1 MLVRNCVLTFN
12 KKCVLSNYAARRMAV
27 REYEMLLLDEINT
40 SLTDIRENLTK
51 VDTEIDILSDQV
63 DGQNNTKDLDVAIS
77 HFSLRVFNNSL
88 MEELWM
94 MHFPEAL
101 GLNRYS
107 LLYRRGI

>member
-63 DGQNNTKDLDVAIS
+63 DGQNNTKDLDIAIS
-77 HFSLRVFNNSL
+77 LFSLRVFNNLL

-94 MHFPEAL
+94 MHFPQKL
-101 GLNRYS
+101 WD
-107 LLYRRGI
+107 